1 MDKKRTYSIADLDIG
16 TAAVIKEKIG
26 VVSHT
31 HTVQFERPLTLA
43 ERMLFVDVLTGF
55 YHTVHFSHRFGDGLV
70 GVPVVEFP
78 EDSIARYTLRQTT
91 LGGPWKDLL
100 LAILAN
106 FGHEVAPIRLHD
118 DSRVFASALSSVAA
132 D

>member
-1 MDKKRTYSIADLDIG
+1 MDKKKNYSISDLDIG
-16 TAAVIKEKIG
+16 KSAIVKEQSG
-26 VVSHT
+26 VFSHI

-43 ERMLFVDVLTGF
+43 EQILFVDVLIGF
-55 YHTVHFSHRFGDGLV
+55 YHTVHFSRHFGDGLI

-78 EDSIARYTLRQTT
+78 EQNTARYTLHQTS

-106 FGHEVAPIRLHD
+106 FSYEIAPIRLHD
-118 DSRVFASALSSVAA
+118 DSRVFAPALSPVAA

>member
-1 MDKKRTYSIADLDIG
+1 MDKKRRYSLADLEVGTSAAIADENGI
-16 TAAVIKEKIG
+16 I
-26 VVSHT
+26 SHT
-31 HTVQFERPLTLA
+31 HTVHFSRPLTLA

-55 YHTVHFSHRFGDGLV
+55 YHTVHFSRRFGDGLV

-78 EDSIARYTLRQTT
+78 EDGLARYTLRQTS
-91 LGGPWKDLL
+91 LSGPWKDLL

-106 FGHEVAPIRLHD
+106 FGQEVAPIEQHD
-118 DSRVFASALSSVAA
+118 DSRIFAPTFSSVAA